1 MALRILLADDHVMV
15 RQGLKA
21 LMERQGM
28 TVVGE
33 ASDGRQAVELTRT
46 LRPDVIVMDLAM
58 PSLNGLAA
66 AEVILKESPGVKV
79 VLLTMYADDHFVLA
93 ALRVGVS
100 GYVIKT
106 RASAELCQAVQE
118 VVRGHCF
125 LSPGVSRAV
134 VSACLTKEQ
143 LPADPLTSREKQVLQ
158 LIAEGQS
165 TKEAAANLGISAKTA
180 ESHRTRI
187 MRKLDIH
194 EVAGLVRYAIRSGL
208 TQL

>member
-1 MALRILLADDHVMV
+1 
-15 RQGLKA
+15 
-21 LMERQGM
+21 
-28 TVVGE
+28 
-33 ASDGRQAVELTRT
+33 
-46 LRPDVIVMDLAM
+46 
-58 PSLNGLAA
+58 
-66 AEVILKESPGVKV
+66 
-79 VLLTMYADDHFVLA
+79 MYADDHFVLA
-93 ALRVGVS
+93 ALRVGVT

-134 VSACLTKEQ
+134 VSACLTKEP

-194 EVAGLVRYAIRSGL
+194 EIAGLVRFAIREKL
-208 TQL
+208 VEL